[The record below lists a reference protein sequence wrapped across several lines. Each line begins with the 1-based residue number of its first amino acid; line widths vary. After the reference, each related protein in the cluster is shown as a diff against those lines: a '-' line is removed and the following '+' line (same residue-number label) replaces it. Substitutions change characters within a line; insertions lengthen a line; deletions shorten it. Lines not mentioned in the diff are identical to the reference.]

1 MCTTMPSPPPP
12 MFCFVFKKEFF
23 QNSCF
28 MCMGVLYAYLG
39 KPEEG
44 TRPSRIKVR
53 DYCEPLWVLG
63 SGLRSSG
70 RAAFPAE
77 PSPQPR
83 PHLRKSL
90 NVYICWEQTCQTLW
104 VRGQLWGVP
113 PPCVRGG
120 CGSLSLSAAA
130 KLHTESPTAETGMP
144 QRKSDL

>member
-1 MCTTMPSPPPP
+1 MHYHAQPPPP

-113 PPCVRGG
+113 PPLRARWLWELELVSCSQAPHRVSHSRDGN
-120 CGSLSLSAAA
+120 A
-130 KLHTESPTAETGMP
+130 TEE
-144 QRKSDL
+144 K